1 MCIRD
6 RFKTMGDVFNK
17 LNKMKRLPV
26 QHYVKAGTEERKLPN
41 GNSFYLPTAELD
53 LSETLDMDSDTQENL
68 ANFLAWVANYN
79 EYIMGAW
86 NENMQKHQSVDTDT
100 VNEFIDIDTAELV

>member
-1 MCIRD
+1 
-6 RFKTMGDVFNK
+6 MGDVFNK

-68 ANFLAWVANYN
+68 ASFLAWVANYN